1 MNKSASI
8 AVRLPAETKDALEK
22 MAQDDFR
29 TLSSLI
35 EKLLTEAAR
44 EKGYLSESSD
54 LRDARRRPDKGRN
67 K

>member
-1 MNKSASI
+1 MIKAATI
-8 AVRLPAETKDALEK
+8 AVRLPTETKQALER

-44 EKGYLSESSD
+44 EKGYLRETGPSS
-54 LRDARRRPDKGRN
+54 APQSN
-67 K
+67 TEPQT

>member
-1 MNKSASI
+1 MTKAATI
-8 AVRLPAETKDALEK
+8 AVRLPAETKSALEK

-44 EKGYLSESSD
+44 EEGYLIDELD
-54 LRDARRRPDKGRN
+54 RKKPKKPRA
-67 K
+67 